1 MEQFIQ
7 DYINMLKLERNLAR
21 NSLESY
27 QRDLNQYHN
36 FLQKKLNI
44 KSVRNV
50 TLGHIR
56 SYIRYLNDKDLAANS
71 VKRAIS
77 SIRTYHNFLSA
88 EGFMQDNPAQLLE
101 TPKVPKKLPNI
112 LTVQEIDVI
121 LSIIPDNGPMA
132 LRDLAIFEMMYS
144 CGLRVTELCDFKT
157 ADILW
162 TYNKSD
168 HNSPIAETEMIRV
181 KGKGKKQR
189 FVPIGP
195 IARENL
201 ENYLKKERESLKCK
215 NPNVAE
221 VFLSRNGRK
230 LTRMMIWIL
239 LKKWTNAADIYK
251 EVSPHTLRH
260 SFATHLL
267 EGGADLRS
275 VQEML
280 GHADI
285 TTTQIYTHLDKEHL
299 KEVHRTYHPRFD

>member
-1 MEQFIQ
+1 MENFLR
-7 DYINMLKLERNLAR
+7 DYMTMLKVERNLAR

-27 QRDLNQYHN
+27 ERDLQQYHQY
-36 FLQKKLNI
+36 LKTELKLKTI
-44 KSVRNV
+44 RNV

-56 SYIRYLNDKDLAANS
+56 SFVRKLSNRGLAANS
-71 VKRAIS
+71 IKRAVS

-88 EGFMQDNPAQLLE
+88 EGHMEDNPAQLVD
-101 TPKVPKKLPNI
+101 TPKIPRKLPNV
-112 LTVQEIDVI
+112 LTIQEIDKI
-121 LSIIPDNGPMA
+121 LGIIPENAPMA
-132 LRDLAIFEMMYS
+132 QRDLAIFEMMYS

-157 ADILW
+157 SDILW
-162 TYNKSD
+162 DS
-168 HNSPIAETEMIRV
+168 EMIRV
-181 KGKGKKQR
+181 QGKGSKQR

-201 ENYLKKERESLKCK
+201 KNYLNHERNTLADK

-230 LTRMMIWIL
+230 LTRMMIWVL
-239 LKKWTNAADIYK
+239 LKKWTESAEIKK

-280 GHADI
+280 GHTDI

-299 KEVHRTYHPRFD
+299 KEVHRTYHPRFN